1 MTLSEGASANEQS
14 IISYYANGRFHELYK
29 FTIINNNINQNNY
42 SAWCI
47 YLFIMFLPEKHVER
61 SIPAL
66 RQLIKENP
74 FAVLTTAIPST
85 TNKFI
90 QSTQLPFVFDVEDDS
105 SETELGVLRAHM
117 ARQNPQAKSMTEAVT
132 ASTATQPSMPAF
144 LEQEVMVLFTAQAN
158 HYITPKLYKQTK
170 PTTGKVVP
178 TWNYASA
185 QVYGKAK
192 IYYDH
197 KSEDTIKF
205 LKQQLHDLSENSER
219 NIMGYTGQNGAQ
231 KPWQF
236 TDAPESY
243 TSLLMKNIIGI
254 EIVVETLEGK
264 FKMSQEM
271 QKADA
276 EGVVEGLEAVGTERA
291 QGVADM
297 VRCKNAA
304 RLT

>member
-1 MTLSEGASANEQS
+1 MTLSEGASANERS
-14 IISYYANGRFHELYK
+14 IINYYANDRSYELHEL
-29 FTIINNNINQNNY
+29 TTINNNINQNNCF
-42 SAWCI
+42 AWCI
-47 YLFIMFLPEKHVER
+47 CSAIMFLPEKHVER

-85 TNKFI
+85 TNKLI

-117 ARQNPQAKSMTEAVT
+117 ARQNPQAKSMIESVTTST
-132 ASTATQPSMPAF
+132 ASQPSTPAF

-158 HYITPKLYKQTK
+158 HYITTKFYKQTK

-197 KSEDTIKF
+197 KSEDTVMF
-205 LKQQLHDLSENSER
+205 LKQQLHALSENSER
-219 NIMGYTGQNGAQ
+219 NIMGYTGENGAQ

-271 QKADA
+271 QTADM
-276 EGVVEGLEAVGTERA
+276 EGVVEGLEAVRTEQA
-291 QGVADM
+291 QRVADM

-304 RLT
+304 KLT